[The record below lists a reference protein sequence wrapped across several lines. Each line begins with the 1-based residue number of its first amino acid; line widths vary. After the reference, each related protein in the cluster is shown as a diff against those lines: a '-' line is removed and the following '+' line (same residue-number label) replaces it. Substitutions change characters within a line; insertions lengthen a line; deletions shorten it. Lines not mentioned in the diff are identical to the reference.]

1 MTRTKISHQE
11 YKIPSSS
18 QFLTEV
24 CQGHADTFR
33 RVMNKHEYGYQH
45 SQKKALVTD
54 LDRKKQMQLC
64 CKILKENSV
73 DCQKNGIASNFD
85 RTNSV
90 QKKESAQPNN
100 GTRGMNLE
108 EKIRLKIKSKEKK
121 RGHGCKVP
129 LSMVQIKN
137 NREVIAYEIT

>member
-1 MTRTKISHQE
+1 M
-11 YKIPSSS
+11 
-18 QFLTEV
+18 
-24 CQGHADTFR
+24 
-33 RVMNKHEYGYQH
+33 
-45 SQKKALVTD
+45 
-54 LDRKKQMQLC
+54 DRKKQMQLC

-73 DCQKNGIASNFD
+73 DFEKNGIASNFD